1 MKLGL
6 RFFVLQI
13 AAIVQFETS
22 LFLIAHYFG
31 TAEVTNYNIA
41 FKYFSVLQMG
51 FLILLSPL
59 WSGVT
64 DAYNSGDL
72 AWVKNVV
79 KKYLCI
85 IADCTVKV
93 NRPR

>member
-1 MKLGL
+1 M
-6 RFFVLQI
+6 
-13 AAIVQFETS
+13 
-22 LFLIAHYFG
+22 
-31 TAEVTNYNIA
+31 TNYNIA

-72 AWVKNVV
+72 AWVKNAV
-79 KKYLCI
+79 KNTC
-85 IADCTVKV
+85 
-93 NRPR
+93 